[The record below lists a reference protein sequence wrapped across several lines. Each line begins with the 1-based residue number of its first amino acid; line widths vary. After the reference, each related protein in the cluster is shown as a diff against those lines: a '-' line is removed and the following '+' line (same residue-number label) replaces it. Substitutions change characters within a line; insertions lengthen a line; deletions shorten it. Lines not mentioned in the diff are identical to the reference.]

1 MVKWL
6 PVDPA
11 LETEEQTHFTW
22 RLPNWTELEKTE
34 LSPKFECGGSKW
46 RILLYPHGNSH
57 NQHLSVY
64 LKHGYDEGEM
74 PGHWSACVQF
84 TLVLWNTESPSSY
97 ISKNAKFRFSTD
109 GPDWGFTKFCE
120 LRKLLGY
127 LGDKPSLLGNEE
139 ANITA
144 YVRTIRDHTGVLW
157 HTFLDYDSKKATGLI
172 GLKNLGSTGY
182 LNVILQI
189 FYFTNLFRKVT
200 KIKKT
205 VYQLPL
211 DNDSSK
217 NTFLWALQRLFY
229 SLQTDDSPVS
239 ALELTRGLGWGPQH
253 LFMQQDVQEMAR
265 VFMERFTVESKLSDI
280 FLGRVKSYVS
290 VDGVQKLRIEEFLD
304 ISLNVQNIPSLAESF
319 QDYTRENTDEERT
332 EHGIRKTTTGVIFG
346 SFPTVLHLHLKRY
359 AYDMTQRQL
368 LKVNDTFSYPEEFD
382 ASPYLSVDSDKSEP
396 WIYRLTGVVVHSGGV
411 HGGRYWVY
419 LRPSPNGSFYKF
431 DDDRVTRAML
441 RNVIEENYGAEGKAT
456 NAYMLLYVR
465 KSRIDDILVDVKEAD
480 IPTYIK
486 TGLAQDRE
494 TAERQKKEREED
506 PLYMGISLI
515 TASSFRHHDGFD
527 LANNDLDQ
535 DDKAASTFIRVL
547 KETTVGDF
555 TQQVAQKLSLDH
567 CHIALWVCI
576 NRQNGTR
583 RPHVPLLQ
591 PEVTIEKAFLNVA
604 ARGKIHQLWVEVGP
618 TVAGVRVPPPKVT
631 TEGTTI
637 MIFLKYFDVVNQ
649 TLRGVNTLYVQ
660 RGSAVGPAVLTA
672 MGWPSDVKFSV
683 REEVKPSMI
692 LSVDVNTT
700 FERAELGNG
709 DILCVQRRVKRN
721 ELPPNLR
728 ARDVTQYFDNLRNSD
743 ATTGLR
749 HLRLYHNG
757 SSIENPSDIDCSSE
771 TVHKPVNDS
780 DHFICCS
787 NFDVDTVG
795 DHDNEDQGAAWDWC
809 GSNQGGSRS
818 QEDHLYC
825 PAPNGLGLRR
835 GNDVTVTER

>member
-1 MVKWL
+1 MAKWL

-46 RILLYPHGNSH
+46 RILLYPHGNRH

-84 TLVLWNTESPSSY
+84 ALVLWNTESPSSY

-139 ANITA
+139 ANITV
-144 YVRTIRDHTGVLW
+144 YVRIIRDHTGVLW

-182 LNVILQI
+182 LNVILQS
-189 FYFTNLFRKVT
+189 FYFTNIFRKVT
-200 KIKKT
+200 KIKET

-253 LFMQQDVQEMAR
+253 LFMQQDAQEMAR
-265 VFMERFTVESKLSDI
+265 VFMERFAVESKLSDI
-280 FLGRVKSYVS
+280 FLGRVKSYIS
-290 VDGVQKLRIEEFLD
+290 VDGVQKLRIEKFLD

-319 QDYTRENTDEERT
+319 QDYIRENTDEERT
-332 EHGIRKTTTGVIFG
+332 EHGIRKTATGVIFG

-359 AYDMTQRQL
+359 AYDMAQRQL

-382 ASPYLSVDSDKSEP
+382 ASPYLSADSDMSEP

-431 DDDRVTRAML
+431 DDDKVTRAML
-441 RNVIEENYGAEGKAT
+441 RNVMEENYGAEGKAT

-465 KSRIDDILVDVKEAD
+465 KSRIDDILVDVIEAD

-494 TAERQKKEREED
+494 TAERQKKEKEED

-515 TASSFRHHDGFD
+515 TASS
-527 LANNDLDQ
+527 
-535 DDKAASTFIRVL
+535 
-547 KETTVGDF
+547 
-555 TQQVAQKLSLDH
+555 
-567 CHIALWVCI
+567 
-576 NRQNGTR
+576 
-583 RPHVPLLQ
+583 PHVPLLQ

-618 TVAGVRVPPPKVT
+618 TVAGVPVPPPKVT

-649 TLRGVNTLYVQ
+649 TLGGVNTLYVQ
-660 RGSAVGPAVLTA
+660 QGSAVGPTVLTA
-672 MGWPSDVKFSV
+672 MGWPRDVKFSV
-683 REEVKPSMI
+683 HEEVKPSMI

-721 ELPPNLR
+721 E
-728 ARDVTQYFDNLRNSD
+728 
-743 ATTGLR
+743 
-749 HLRLYHNG
+749 
-757 SSIENPSDIDCSSE
+757 
-771 TVHKPVNDS
+771 
-780 DHFICCS
+780 
-787 NFDVDTVG
+787 
-795 DHDNEDQGAAWDWC
+795 
-809 GSNQGGSRS
+809 
-818 QEDHLYC
+818 
-825 PAPNGLGLRR
+825 
-835 GNDVTVTER
+835 